1 MALVKEII
9 YKLNNLFRPAKLS
22 GWRIALAL
30 LFAVVADGL
39 QILLQ
44 VPPFSEIIDVVAMV
58 LTSLTIGFHLLLL
71 PTFALEFIPMANALP
86 TWTGCVLAVI
96 ALRRR
101 AERQQPNPSP
111 AVPPVIP
118 PPPPAT
124 ESQLLPPK
132 IEM

>member
-1 MALVKEII
+1 MRGII

-22 GWRIALAL
+22 GWRIAFAL

-39 QILLQ
+39 QIPLQ

-101 AERQQPNPSP
+101 EEKNQSRFSQASE
-111 AVPPVIP
+111 AKPPVIP

-124 ESQLLPPK
+124 ESKSPPPK
-132 IEM
+132 MEM